1 MPRDVSQQIHN
12 HHPQSLSQDYCEEIM
27 ILLCHVEI
35 YQSNVVKNHVN
46 KNSLRNM
53 YYQVT
58 FKRDILK
65 WSFFDETY
73 KKPDKQKKVA
83 ANEDSFQ
90 ILSLK
95 HALWL

>member
-1 MPRDVSQQIHN
+1 
-12 HHPQSLSQDYCEEIM
+12 M
-27 ILLCHVEI
+27 ILLRHVEM

-65 WSFFDETY
+65 WSFIDQTY